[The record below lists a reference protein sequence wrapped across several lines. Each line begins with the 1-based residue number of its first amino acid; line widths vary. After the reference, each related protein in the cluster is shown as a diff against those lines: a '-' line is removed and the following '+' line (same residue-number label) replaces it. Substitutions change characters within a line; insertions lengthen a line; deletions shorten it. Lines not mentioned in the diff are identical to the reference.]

1 MFLKYNLFTVS
12 WLLLI
17 LLLTLTPGSSLPETS
32 LWDELISF
40 DKVVHFFLFSVL
52 VLLSIIGF
60 TKQYTFDKVRAKA
73 VPYALILGIVYGI
86 LIEITQQ
93 AVPGRYMELMDV
105 VANTIGCFM
114 GYGMFYLI
122 YKW

>member
-52 VLLSIIGF
+52 VLLAIIGF